1 MTKIL
6 KVQLLERS
14 YPIYFSK
21 VEQKLKSCIKDLIKD
36 GRKCFILTDENI
48 YSIYRD
54 YIENLG
60 IPASYTYIIPAGE
73 CSKSIKQYSE
83 ILSFLSVEKA
93 NRDSVLFAFGGG
105 VIGDLAGFIAA
116 SYLRGIDFY
125 QIPTSLLAMTDS
137 SVGGKTGI
145 NLPEGKNLV
154 GSFWQPKAVFI
165 DTVFLNSLP
174 PRQFASGMAEVIKYG
189 MIADSSLFDALEMNS
204 PITPNTKILP
214 SLIRHCCTIK
224 AKIVVNDEKE
234 TSRKN
239 GRALLNLGHTF
250 GHAIENVSG
259 YGYYL
264 HGEAISIGLYL
275 ASLLS
280 ESLDSK
286 FSSKETKRVEEILAV
301 NSLPIKLKKS
311 IAITSLYEAMER
323 DKKNR
328 SNEIRFVVM
337 DKLGCART
345 YTGVEKALLDYLF
358 IKVGANA

>member
-14 YPIYFSK
+14 YPIYFSE
-21 VEQKLKSCIKDLIKD
+21 VEKKLKSYIGDLIQD
-36 GRKCFILTDENI
+36 SRQCFILTDENI
-48 YSIYRD
+48 YSIYRN

-60 IPASYTYIIPAGE
+60 IPTSCIYIIAAGE
-73 CSKSIKQYSE
+73 SAKSIKRYSE
-83 ILSFLSVEKA
+83 ILSFLSKQKA

-105 VIGDLAGFIAA
+105 VIGDLVGFVAA
-116 SYLRGIDFY
+116 SYLRGIDFC
-125 QIPTSLLAMTDS
+125 QVPTSLLAMTDS

-165 DTVFLNSLP
+165 DTMFLNSLP

-189 MIADSSLFDALEMNS
+189 MIADSLLFETLEKNS
-204 PITPNTKILP
+204 PITPDSKILP
-214 SLIRHCCTIK
+214 SLIRHCCEIK
-224 AKIVVNDEKE
+224 ADIVVNDEKE
-234 TSRKN
+234 TSENN

-264 HGEAISIGLYL
+264 HGEAIAIGLYL

-280 ESLDSK
+280 ESLELK
-286 FSSKETKRVEEILAV
+286 FSSKDTERVKKILAR
-301 NSLPIKLKKS
+301 NSLPIMLKEPVE
-311 IAITSLYEAMER
+311 IASLYEAMER

-328 SNEIRFVVM
+328 ANVIRFVVM
-337 DKLGCART
+337 EKLGYART
-345 YTGVEKALLDYLF
+345 YASVDKALIDSLWR
-358 IKVGANA
+358 KVGAKA